1 MKNQFKNQT
10 KMRKRIR
17 NVVNVTKES
26 IEKVDLSRFFK
37 SDIPKRS
44 KMAANVKKEILIA
57 FEVRDMFRDMSIS
70 SLLDEKREASVLKYE
85 TSYLNKVNLVDTVSK
100 VEKTV
105 VVPTA
110 YDVVHDTILG
120 TFRKGKNF
128 VKHTVQTVDIIPT
141 IDWNS
146 FSYPQINNVES

>member
-1 MKNQFKNQT
+1 MKNQMKTQTQT

-17 NVVNVTKES
+17 RAVDMTKAS

-44 KMAANVKKEILIA
+44 KMAAS
-57 FEVRDMFRDMSIS
+57 VRDMFRSMSVS
-70 SLLDEKREASVLKYE
+70 SILDDKREANVLKHE
-85 TSYLNKVNLVDTVSK
+85 TFTLNKVNIVDTITP

-105 VVPTA
+105 VIPTA
-110 YDVVHDTILG
+110 YEVVHDVVLG

-128 VKHTVQTVDIIPT
+128 VKHTVQTVDVIPT
-141 IDWNS
+141 IDWNH
-146 FSYPQINNVES
+146 FSYPPINNIES

>member
-70 SLLDEKREASVLKYE
+70 SILDEKREASVLKYE
-85 TSYLNKVNLVDTVSK
+85 TSYFNKVNLVDTVSK

>member
-70 SLLDEKREASVLKYE
+70 SILDEKREASVLKYE

-128 VKHTVQTVDIIPT
+128 VKHTVQTVDIIPI

>member
-1 MKNQFKNQT
+1 MKNQMKTQT

-17 NVVNVTKES
+17 RAVDMTKAS

-44 KMAANVKKEILIA
+44 KMAASVKREIFIA
-57 FEVRDMFRDMSIS
+57 FEVRDMFRSMSVS
-70 SLLDEKREASVLKYE
+70 SILDDKREANVLKHE
-85 TSYLNKVNLVDTVSK
+85 TFTLNKVNIVDTITP

-105 VVPTA
+105 VIPTA
-110 YDVVHDTILG
+110 YEIVHDVVLG

-128 VKHTVQTVDIIPT
+128 VKHTVQTVDVIPT
-141 IDWNS
+141 IDWNH
-146 FSYPQINNVES
+146 FSYPPINNIES